1 MHTLQR
7 LSLCSVCSPAHTF
20 ATCASRASP
29 LSAHTPTHGGGHVG
43 YPLSLS
49 APIPQPQRG
58 KEAISAMPLHCPLAQ
73 VCLLRTGEES
83 SAGKGWCA
91 GWDQAWRRLCRA
103 RSRTQS
109 NRCKAGTKSG
119 GSHYFG
125 LGHFQSLAVLRVTQR
140 LARSPVALHI
150 PFLSMNEWSNLA
162 GGHCKTQ

>member
-20 ATCASRASP
+20 ATCASRAAP
-29 LSAHTPTHGGGHVG
+29 LSAHTPHPWGRACGL
-43 YPLSLS
+43 PSESLS
-49 APIPQPQRG
+49 SHPSTPKGERSHLSHAASLPSCAGLPPQDRRRKQCWQGMVCRMRPG
-58 KEAISAMPLHCPLAQ
+58 LAQ
-73 VCLLRTGEES
+73 ALP
-83 SAGKGWCA
+83 
-91 GWDQAWRRLCRA
+91 
-103 RSRTQS
+103 RTQS